1 MAHIVDFTIINR
13 LFNKPNKPTNTMT
26 KQEITENLNAQILLC
41 KEIKDPMDSKSWAY
55 EEGILI
61 TPNMAIEI
69 VKLLNDIN
77 L

>member
-1 MAHIVDFTIINR
+1 
-13 LFNKPNKPTNTMT
+13 MT

-55 EEGILI
+55 EEGVLI

-69 VKLLNDIN
+69 VKLLNDKN